1 MPNVVLVGAQ
11 WGDEGKGKV
20 TDLIARDF
28 DYVVRYQG
36 GNNAGH
42 TVIHGDKKLALHLI
56 PRASCTKM
64 PCPSSATAS
73 W

>member
-28 DYVVRYQG
+28 DYVVLSTATKSSLCTSFHQ
-36 GNNAGH
+36 
-42 TVIHGDKKLALHLI
+42 ALCMK
-56 PRASCTKM
+56 R
-64 PCPSSATAS
+64 PCRSSATAL

>member
-28 DYVVRYQG
+28 DYVVRYQAATMPAILLPRRQKARFAPHSIG
-36 GNNAGH
+36 IMYEKAVP
-42 TVIHGDKKLALHLI
+42 VIG
-56 PRASCTKM
+56 
-64 PCPSSATAS
+64 
-73 W
+73 

>member
-28 DYVVRYQG
+28 DYVVRYQ
-36 GNNAGH
+36 ATLLSTATKSSLCTSFH
-42 TVIHGDKKLALHLI
+42 QALCMK
-56 PRASCTKM
+56 R
-64 PCPSSATAS
+64 PCRSSATAL